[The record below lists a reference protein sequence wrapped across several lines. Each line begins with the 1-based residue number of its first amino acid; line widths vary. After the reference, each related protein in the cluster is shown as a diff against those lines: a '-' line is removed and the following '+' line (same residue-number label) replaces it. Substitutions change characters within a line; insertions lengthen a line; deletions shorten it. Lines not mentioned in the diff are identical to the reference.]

1 MAVMVPLG
9 QGDWDTMNDIA
20 VMVPLGKGDWDT
32 MKEMI
37 RCHGAPGQ
45 GRLGHH
51 E

>member
-1 MAVMVPLG
+1 
-9 QGDWDTMNDIA
+9 
-20 VMVPLGKGDWDT
+20 MVPLGKGDWDT
-32 MKEMI
+32 MNDIAAMVPLGKGDRDTMKDMN